1 VSRVTPGMGRGL
13 DAILS
18 TPAVAAE
25 PAQELRELPVEL
37 IAPNPSQPRHRFDEA
52 SLQRLAESVAE
63 RGVLQPVLVRPR
75 PGGRFELVAGER
87 RWRAARLAGLDT
99 VPAVVRDNEDAE
111 SLELALIENVARED
125 LNPVE
130 EARACAALVEDLG
143 VTHKQLA
150 TRIGRSRSALTNL
163 LRLLDLPEE
172 VLELLERGSLSE
184 GHGRALLMAEDHAA
198 RRSLARLA
206 LAEGWSVRRTEDR
219 ARASNPGWADNGT
232 AQRQRI
238 TAHPDQQLATQQVEE
253 SLSQAL
259 GADVRVKQLSDGTLR
274 AQVRFAN
281 ASDALELARRL
292 SATRRTIGWLT
303 RPSAAD
309 PARSDRQAR
318 RGA

>member
-13 DAILS
+13 HAILS
-18 TPAVAAE
+18 TSAAVE

-37 IAPNPSQPRHRFDEA
+37 IAANPDQPRHRFDEE

-75 PGGRFELVAGER
+75 PGGTYELVAGER
-87 RWRAARLAGLDT
+87 RWRAARLAGLA
-99 VPAVVRDNEDAE
+99 VIPAIIRDNEDAE

-143 VTHKQLA
+143 LTHKELA
-150 TRIGRSRSALTNL
+150 KRIGRSRPALSNL
-163 LRLLDLPEE
+163 MRLLELPEE

-198 RRSLARLA
+198 RRSLARVA
-206 LAEGWSVRRTEDR
+206 VAEGWSVRRTEDR
-219 ARASNPGWADNGT
+219 ARASNPTATGNGT
-232 AQRQRI
+232 PRRERI
-238 TAHPDQQLATQQVEE
+238 TPHPEQQLATQQAEE

-259 GADVRVKQLSDGTLR
+259 GADVHVSEMSDGTLR
-274 AQVRFAN
+274 AQVRFAS
-281 ASDALELARRL
+281 AADALELARRL
-292 SATRRTIGWLT
+292 LAGGRAS
-303 RPSAAD
+303 
-309 PARSDRQAR
+309 
-318 RGA
+318 